1 MNKKLLALLNAINDK
16 KAEVK
21 SFVEADELDKA
32 KAAKEELKALQDKFD
47 ILKDM
52 EDDEPVNAATVTP
65 AAPANATP
73 VTKSTFA
80 TNVRKLAKNTLV
92 EGTDKNGGY
101 LVPKDVQTRINHYKE
116 THRSIRDLV
125 TVENVTTKE
134 GSRVY
139 ETRADLTGF
148 AEVDETGNLQAMQE
162 PSFEQVTYDVRDFGG
177 YLPVSND
184 LLNDNDADLESEIVN
199 WVGRQS
205 LVTDMKQVLAEVKK
219 ADAVE
224 LSGLAGIKKAVT
236 VTVGSA
242 YSSKI
247 VTNDDGV
254 DYLDQLTDNNGR
266 PLLNPDP
273 TAPANLQLRCGA
285 KVIPVEVFPN
295 CDMPSDTTTS
305 PGNTIIPFIIG
316 DLAEAFHI
324 YDRQQTVLFASNVA
338 MVTNS
343 DGKPA
348 FNAFQQRGTLYRA
361 DMRADYK
368 TVDKKAFVR
377 GQITVATTDSDD
389 EDLGE

>member
-47 ILKDM
+47 IMKDI
-52 EDDEPVNAATVTP
+52 EDEEPAQNAVDPAQGATP
-65 AAPANATP
+65 ATP
-73 VTKSTFA
+73 KSNFA
-80 TNVRKLAKNTLV
+80 TNMRKLAKNTLV

-101 LVPKDVQTRINHYKE
+101 LVPQDIQTQINHYKE
-116 THRSIRDLV
+116 AHRSIRDLV
-125 TVENVTTKE
+125 TVEPVTTNK

-139 ETRADLTGF
+139 ETKTSIEGF
-148 AEVDETGNLQAMQE
+148 AEVDETGKLEAMAE
-162 PSFEQVTYDVRDFGG
+162 PTFEQVTYGIRDFGG
-177 YLPVSND
+177 YMPVSND
-184 LLNDNDADLESEIVN
+184 LLNDNDANLESELVN
-199 WVGRQS
+199 WIGRNS
-205 LVTDMKQVLAEVKK
+205 LVTDMKQILAEVKK
-219 ADAVE
+219 GAAVE
-224 LSGLAGIKKAVT
+224 LAGLPGIKKAVT

-242 YSSKI
+242 YASKI

-254 DYLDQLTDNNGR
+254 DYLDQLTDTNGR

-377 GQITVATTDSDD
+377 GQITVATADAD
-389 EDLGE
+389 EADQGE

>member
-47 ILKDM
+47 IMKDI
-52 EDDEPVNAATVTP
+52 EDEEPAQNIVNPTQDATP
-65 AAPANATP
+65 ATP
-73 VTKSTFA
+73 KSNFA
-80 TNVRKLAKNTLV
+80 TNMRKLAKNTLV

-101 LVPKDVQTRINHYKE
+101 LVPQDIQTQINKYKE

-125 TVENVTTKE
+125 SVEPVTTNK

-139 ETRADLTGF
+139 ETKTSVEGF
-148 AEVDETGNLQAMQE
+148 AEVDETGKLAAMSE
-162 PSFEQVTYDVRDFGG
+162 PTFEQVSYGIRDFGG
-177 YLPVSND
+177 YMPVSND
-184 LLNDNDADLESEIVN
+184 LLNDNDANLESEIVN
-199 WVGRQS
+199 WIGRNS
-205 LVTDMKQVLAEVKK
+205 LVTDMKQILAEVKK
-219 ADAVE
+219 GEAVE
-224 LSGLAGIKKAVT
+224 LAGLSGIKKAVT
-236 VTVGSA
+236 VTLGSA
-242 YSSKI
+242 YDSKI

-273 TAPANLQLRCGA
+273 TAPANLQLRCGSR
-285 KVIPVEVFPN
+285 VIPVEVFPN
-295 CDMPSDTTTS
+295 ADMPSDTTTKS
-305 PGNTIIPFIIG
+305 GSTIIPFVIG

-338 MVTNS
+338 MVT
-343 DGKPA
+343 DAEGKPA

-368 TVDKKAFVR
+368 TIDKDAFVN
-377 GQITVATTDSDD
+377 GQITVATAD
-389 EDLGE
+389 EDELGE